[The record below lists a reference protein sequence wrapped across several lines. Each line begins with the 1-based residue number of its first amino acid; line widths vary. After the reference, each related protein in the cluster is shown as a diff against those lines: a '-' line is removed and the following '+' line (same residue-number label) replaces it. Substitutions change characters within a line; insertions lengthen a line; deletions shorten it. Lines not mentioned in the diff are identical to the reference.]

1 MDGPQA
7 GEARSGGG
15 QEEVPKSRPLENSTP
30 TFLVDT
36 FYLGE
41 LTLLQENIVVL
52 LKALLILIFFK
63 S

>member
-15 QEEVPKSRPLENSTP
+15 QEEVPKSRPLENATP

-41 LTLLQENIVVL
+41 LTLLQ
-52 LKALLILIFFK
+52 
-63 S
+63 

>member
-7 GEARSGGG
+7 GEARSNGG

-41 LTLLQENIVVL
+41 LTLLQ
-52 LKALLILIFFK
+52 
-63 S
+63 